1 MNLLRSI
8 ATALALLPVGAA
20 FAAYGSGIGA
30 GPTGAAPVM
39 TIAAAGTTGLNITL
53 DSGVSGYTLYRPDTW
68 GNLQPGGYV
77 QYTLKAPVAG
87 TYGLQVYYAT
97 ASAAGANVLVNG
109 TQQSSLTMPSTGSWG
124 TYTMS
129 PAATVTLPA
138 GNSVIRIAA
147 QSTFTAF
154 NLEGMSMTA
163 IATGGGA
170 PSTGSGSSTGT
181 GSSTGSSTGSGSTT
195 GSGSSTGSGS
205 TTPPP
210 PATGTSTIN
219 WTDAHQVID
228 GFGAS
233 DAFASASMSTANQD
247 FFFGTGTGE
256 LGLSILRVAVPD
268 NSGITGNCTSAGSSC
283 AGAVVGDMKAAI
295 ANGARVYASPWSPP
309 AAYKTNGSITCSN
322 NSAPLSSGSYGGYAT
337 WLANFVKSLQADNID
352 LYAISVQNEPD
363 TCQSYDSATWTA
375 ANYDSFVKTYLGPTF
390 AADGLSTLIMLPE
403 AGIYSQ
409 TSGYDATCGSDPTC
423 AGYVAGINWHDYD
436 AVLTGTNTVKADP
449 YPSNFPAG
457 KKYWET
463 ETSCPGA
470 GSMACASNF
479 TTDIGDALRWGAV
492 VDQRIAVDGANAWLY
507 WWLQAPES
515 SDNQG
520 LMSSNGTAA
529 LRAYMLGQ
537 YGKFVRPGY
546 YRVDATHLPQT
557 GVSVTAY
564 QNTSTNTLVI
574 IATNYTSAAVSQ
586 AFTMS
591 NAPTF
596 TSVTPTTTS
605 SSQSLAQQ
613 AAVAVSGNAFTY
625 MLPAQSITTF
635 VGTAQ

>member
-1 MNLLRSI
+1 VTLLRSI
-8 ATALALLPVGAA
+8 AIACLLPASAA
-20 FAAYGSGIGA
+20 FAASG
-30 GPTGAAPVM
+30 TGTTAVM
-39 TIAAAGTTGLNITL
+39 TVASAGTTGLNVSL
-53 DSGVSGYTLYRPDTW
+53 DSGFSGYQLYSNSPATW

-77 QYTLKAPVAG
+77 KYTVSVPVAG
-87 TYGLQVYYAT
+87 SYGLQAYYAT
-97 ASAAGANVLVNG
+97 ASNAGANVLVNG
-109 TQQSSLTMPSTGSWG
+109 TQQSALTLNSTGSWG

-129 PAATVTLPA
+129 PAAAMTLPA
-138 GNSVIRIAA
+138 GKSVIEIAA
-147 QSTFTAF
+147 QATFTAF
-154 NLEGMSMTA
+154 NLEGLAITA
-163 IATGGGA
+163 IQTGGGVPASTPTPA
-170 PSTGSGSSTGT
+170 P
-181 GSSTGSSTGSGSTT
+181 
-195 GSGSSTGSGS
+195 
-205 TTPPP
+205 TPTPTP
-210 PATGTSTIN
+210 APAPTPATGTSTIN
-219 WTDAHQVID
+219 WTDVHQVID

-233 DAFASASMSTANQD
+233 NAFASASMSSANQD

-268 NSGITGNCTSAGSSC
+268 NSGITGNCTSVGSSC

-295 ANGARVYASPWSPP
+295 ANGARVYATPWSPP
-309 AAYKTNGSITCSN
+309 ATYKTNGSITCAN
-322 NSAPLSSGSYGGYAT
+322 NSAPLSSGNYGAYAT
-337 WLANFVKSLQADNID
+337 WLANFVKSLQADSIN
-352 LYAISVQNEPD
+352 LYAMSVQNEPD
-363 TCQSYDSATWTA
+363 TCQDYDSATWTA

-423 AGYVAGINWHDYD
+423 VGYVSGINWHDYD

-470 GSMACASNF
+470 GASMGCASSF

-507 WWLQAPES
+507 WWLQSPES

-520 LMSSNGTAA
+520 LMNSNGTIA

-546 YRVDATHLPQT
+546 SRIDATHLPQT
-557 GVSVTAY
+557 GVSVSAF
-564 QNTSTNTLVI
+564 QNASTNQLVI
-574 IATNYTSAAVSQ
+574 IATNYTSAPLSQ
-586 AFTMS
+586 AFTLS

-596 TSVTPTTTS
+596 SSLTPTTTS
-605 SSQSLAQQ
+605 SSMSLSQQ
-613 AAVAVSGNAFTY
+613 AAVAVTGDSFTY
-625 MLPAQSITTF
+625 TLPAQSITTF

>member
-1 MNLLRSI
+1 VNLLRSI
-8 ATALALLPVGAA
+8 ATALALLPAAA
-20 FAAYGSGIGA
+20 FAA
-30 GPTGAAPVM
+30 TPVM

-53 DSGVSGYTLYRPDTW
+53 DSGFSGYTLYSPDTW

-77 QYTLKAPVAG
+77 QYTLNAPVAG

-109 TQQSSLTMPSTGSWG
+109 TQQSALTMPSTGNWG
-124 TYTMS
+124 TYAMS

-138 GNSVIRIAA
+138 GNSVVRIAA

-154 NLEGMSMTA
+154 NLEGMAMTA

-170 PSTGSGSSTGT
+170 PSS
-181 GSSTGSSTGSGSTT
+181 GSSTGSGSSSSSGSSSGSGS
-195 GSGSSTGSGS
+195 GSGSSSGSGS

-219 WTDAHQVID
+219 WTNVHQVID
-228 GFGAS
+228 GFGGS
-233 DAFASASMSTANQD
+233 NAFASASMSTADQD

-268 NSGITGNCTSAGSSC
+268 NSGITGNCASVGSSC
-283 AGAVVGDMKAAI
+283 AGAVVGDMKAAL
-295 ANGARVYASPWSPP
+295 ANGARVYATPWSPP
-309 AAYKTNGSITCSN
+309 ANYKSNGSITCAN
-322 NSAPLSSGSYGGYAT
+322 NSAPLASGDYGAYAT
-337 WLANFVKSLQADNID
+337 WLANFVQSLQAQDVN

-375 ANYDSFVKTYLGPTF
+375 ANYDSFVKSYLGPTF

-423 AGYVAGINWHDYD
+423 AAYVAGINWHDYD
-436 AVLTGTNTVKADP
+436 AVLTGTNTVQPDP

-470 GSMACASNF
+470 GSSMGCASTF

-492 VDQRIAVDGANAWLY
+492 VDQRLAVDGANAWLY
-507 WWLQAPES
+507 WWLQSPES

-520 LMSSNGTAA
+520 LMNSNGTVA

-546 YRVDATHLPQT
+546 YRIDATHLPQT

-564 QNTSTNTLVI
+564 QNTSTNTLVVV
-574 IATNYTSAAVSQ
+574 ATNYTNAAVSQ
-586 AFTMS
+586 AFSLS

-605 SSQSLAQQ
+605 ASQSLAQQ
-613 AAVAVSGNAFTY
+613 AAVAVSGDSFTY
-625 MLPAQSITTF
+625 SLPAQSITTF

>member
-1 MNLLRSI
+1 VTLLRSI
-8 ATALALLPVGAA
+8 ATAIACLLPASAA
-20 FAAYGSGIGA
+20 FAASG
-30 GPTGAAPVM
+30 TGTTAVM
-39 TIAAAGTTGLNITL
+39 TVASAGTTGLNVSL
-53 DSGVSGYTLYRPDTW
+53 DSGFSGYQLYANSPATW

-77 QYTLKAPVAG
+77 KYTISVPVAG
-87 TYGLQVYYAT
+87 TYGLQAYYAT
-97 ASAAGANVLVNG
+97 ASNAGANVLVNG
-109 TQQSSLTMPSTGSWG
+109 TQQSALTLNSTGNWG

-129 PAATVTLPA
+129 PAAAMTLPA
-138 GNSVIRIAA
+138 GNSVIEIAA
-147 QSTFTAF
+147 QATFTAF
-154 NLEGMSMTA
+154 NLEGLAITA
-163 IATGGGA
+163 IQTGGGVPASTPTPTPTPTPA
-170 PSTGSGSSTGT
+170 P
-181 GSSTGSSTGSGSTT
+181 
-195 GSGSSTGSGS
+195 
-205 TTPPP
+205 TPTPTP
-210 PATGTSTIN
+210 APAPTPATGTSTIN
-219 WTDAHQVID
+219 WTDVHQVID

-233 DAFASASMSTANQD
+233 NAFASASMSSANQD
-247 FFFGTGTGE
+247 FFFGTGSGE

-268 NSGITGNCTSAGSSC
+268 NSGITGNCTSVGSSC

-295 ANGARVYASPWSPP
+295 ANGARVYATPWSPP
-309 AAYKTNGSITCSN
+309 ATYKTNGSITCAN
-322 NSAPLSSGSYGGYAT
+322 NSAPLSSGSYGAYAT
-337 WLANFVKSLQADNID
+337 WLANFVKSLQADSIN
-352 LYAISVQNEPD
+352 LYAVSVQNEPD
-363 TCQSYDSATWTA
+363 TCQDYDSATWTA

-423 AGYVAGINWHDYD
+423 VGYVSGINWHDYD

-470 GSMACASNF
+470 GSSMGCASTF

-507 WWLQAPES
+507 WWLQSPES

-520 LMSSNGTAA
+520 LMNSNGTIA

-546 YRVDATHLPQT
+546 SRIDATHLPQT
-557 GVSVTAY
+557 GVSVSAF
-564 QNTSTNTLVI
+564 QNASTNQLVI
-574 IATNYTSAAVSQ
+574 IATNYTSAPLSQ
-586 AFTMS
+586 AFTLS

-596 TSVTPTTTS
+596 ASVTPTTTS
-605 SSQSLAQQ
+605 SSMSLSQQ
-613 AAVAVSGNAFTY
+613 AAVAVSGDSFTY
-625 MLPAQSITTF
+625 TLPAQSITTF